1 MRGGNIRECRLL
13 IRVRGEFIREGKSF
27 RAADVA
33 ESGLIGLL
41 EVREESGVNDDVGM
55 LGEVGVRLVF
65 LAEVGFTEPD
75 KHAGVA
81 VEGLFDLGTA
91 QGVFQASAAGA
102 RSIGIWRRGSQES
115 EARRCIFRVRLR
127 RGGEAGEDAI
137 RDLGLGLELSV
148 AFELAFSGEF
158 GAVGREMAS
167 ARIEEG

>member
-1 MRGGNIRECRLL
+1 MQAAYQGGD

-41 EVREESGVNDDVGM
+41 EVREEGGVNDDVGM

-81 VEGLFDLGTA
+81 FEGGFELGA
-91 QGVFQASAAGA
+91 AERVFESGAALGEDIGFGGQEVSGASKEMLDFGFGYS
-102 RSIGIWRRGSQES
+102 RERRG
-115 EARRCIFRVRLR
+115 R
-127 RGGEAGEDAI
+127 RG
-137 RDLGLGLELSV
+137 RDQGFGLGP
-148 AFELAFSGEF
+148 
-158 GAVGREMAS
+158 GAERRVQACV
-167 ARIEEG
+167 

>member
-1 MRGGNIRECRLL
+1 MTHLRSGLGYCSTLIRGGNIRECRLL
-13 IRVRGEFIREGKSF
+13 TRVRGGFIREGKSF

-81 VEGLFDLGTA
+81 FESLLDLGA
-91 QGVFQASAAGA
+91 AKGVFEAGAAG
-102 RSIGIWRRGSQES
+102 G
-115 EARRCIFRVRLR
+115 
-127 RGGEAGEDAI
+127 
-137 RDLGLGLELSV
+137 
-148 AFELAFSGEF
+148 
-158 GAVGREMAS
+158 
-167 ARIEEG
+167 

>member
-27 RAADVA
+27 GAADVA

-41 EVREESGVNDDVGM
+41 EVREESGVNDDAGM

-81 VEGLFDLGTA
+81 L
-91 QGVFQASAAGA
+91 
-102 RSIGIWRRGSQES
+102 
-115 EARRCIFRVRLR
+115 
-127 RGGEAGEDAI
+127 
-137 RDLGLGLELSV
+137 
-148 AFELAFSGEF
+148 
-158 GAVGREMAS
+158 
-167 ARIEEG
+167 

>member
-1 MRGGNIRECRLL
+1 MGYCSTLIRGGNIRECRLL
-13 IRVRGEFIREGKSF
+13 IGVRGEFIREGKSF

-81 VEGLFDLGTA
+81 FKGLLDLGA
-91 QGVFQASAAGA
+91 AKGVFEAGAAG
-102 RSIGIWRRGSQES
+102 G
-115 EARRCIFRVRLR
+115 
-127 RGGEAGEDAI
+127 
-137 RDLGLGLELSV
+137 
-148 AFELAFSGEF
+148 
-158 GAVGREMAS
+158 
-167 ARIEEG
+167 